1 MTYVRTI
8 GNDSFNM
15 IMNLSSLTET
25 AHQASVSYRT
35 AWRYAHA
42 DVFEWCRD
50 HRGVIR
56 CETDAVEKIRQRF
69 RERGGPGGRPIAQV

>member
-1 MTYVRTI
+1 MTYDRTI
-8 GNDSFNM
+8 GKGSFNIM
-15 IMNLSSLTET
+15 MNLLSLTET
-25 AHQASVSYRT
+25 ARQANVSYRT

-42 DVFEWCRD
+42 DVFEWFRD
-50 HRGVIR
+50 RRGVIR